1 MYVRTY
7 PREHGTQI
15 RDPNK
20 EGEAAYLSGSRF
32 NNTAQLEYKSVLA
45 VTGQADNK
53 TATFVHVVDVA
64 VTESDT

>member
-7 PREHGTQI
+7 PRDRGTQI

-20 EGEAAYLSGSRF
+20 KEEAAYLNGSRL
-32 NNTAQLEYKSVLA
+32 NNIAQIEYKSVLA

-53 TATFVHVVDVA
+53 RASFVHK
-64 VTESDT
+64 EMCCGRGSH